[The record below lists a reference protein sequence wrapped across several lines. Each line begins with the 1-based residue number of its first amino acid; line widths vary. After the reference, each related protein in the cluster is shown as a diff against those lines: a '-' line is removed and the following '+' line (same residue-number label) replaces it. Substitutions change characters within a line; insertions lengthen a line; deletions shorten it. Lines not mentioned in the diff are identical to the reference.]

1 MSVRDVCRI
10 GVAALLCMTSGCTG
24 PAQKVEKVYNVTGT
38 VQIDGRPLV
47 NGMVSFMPADG
58 RGGSSAT
65 IVTDGAFQ
73 CAVAAGAKAVRIED
87 MQKGR
92 SYGNEASPL
101 TADVKPNAE
110 NRFEFNVKSGGK

>member
-10 GVAALLCMTSGCTG
+10 GMAALLCVTSGCNG
-24 PAQKVEKVYNVTGT
+24 PSQKVEKVYNVKGT

-47 NGMVSFMPADG
+47 DGMVSFKPADA
-58 RGGSSAT
+58 RGGSTAT

-73 CAVAAGAKAVRIED
+73 CAVAAGAKAVTIED
-87 MQKGR
+87 MQNRR

-110 NRFEFNVKSGGK
+110 NRFEFNVKSGD